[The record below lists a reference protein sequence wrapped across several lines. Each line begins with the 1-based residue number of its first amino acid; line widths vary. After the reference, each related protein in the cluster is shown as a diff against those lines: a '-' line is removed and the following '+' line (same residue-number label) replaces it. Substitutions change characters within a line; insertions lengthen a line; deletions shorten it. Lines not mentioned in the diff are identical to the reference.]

1 MKLDGKPEI
10 AVVVNIEQEQRK
22 SKTLEQIFNDLKFES
37 NEQITKIIGADGQL
51 NANGRKHFLFPL
63 LERNGI
69 TTWDELNIEANL
81 IDERKS
87 NLTSNP
93 RNAVIHLHTHC
104 LILKSKF
111 DENNLQ
117 NDNN

>member
-22 SKTLEQIFNDLKFES
+22 SKSLEQIFEELKFQS
-37 NEQITKIIGADGQL
+37 NEEAAKVVGADGQL
-51 NANGRKHFLFPL
+51 NAKGKNHFLFPL

-69 TTWDELNIEANL
+69 TTWEELNIQANL

-87 NLTSNP
+87 NLSSNP

-104 LILKSKF
+104 LILKSKEN
-111 DENNLQ
+111 ENNS
-117 NDNN
+117 

>member
-22 SKTLEQIFNDLKFES
+22 SKTLEQIFEDLKNQSIDEAFKV
-37 NEQITKIIGADGQL
+37 TGRDGNL
-51 NANGRKHFLFPL
+51 NSKGRKHFLFPL

-69 TTWDELNIEANL
+69 TTWEELNNEANL

-87 NLTSNP
+87 NLSSSP

-104 LILKSKF
+104 LILKSKE
-111 DENNLQ
+111 DENNS
-117 NDNN
+117 